1 MKTYSMAV
9 LALVAITVVG
19 CGDGGGPQ
27 TQLGVAGSAGAA
39 AAPDGGAA
47 GTGSA
52 GIPAPSGAAGTAS
65 AAGTSGVAGAT
76 GEGGAA
82 GTAAL
87 DRFVGT
93 WKYTSGT
100 ITRLCAGVADTFQLT
115 GDSEFARS
123 IDGGLTL
130 KGDCAAK
137 LMVSGTTATGTSG
150 FSCNQVNDD
159 GTSSTLT
166 YSSLVYS
173 TLDGVNMTFS
183 AAGSV
188 TYLTGTNSVACTFS
202 AMGALMK
209 YAL

>member
-1 MKTYSMAV
+1 MAV

-19 CGDGGGPQ
+19 CGGEGGPQ
-27 TQLGVAGSAGAA
+27 PETGVAGRAAAPDAGAA
-39 AAPDGGAA
+39 ASGGT
-47 GTGSA
+47 TGSA
-52 GIPAPSGAAGTAS
+52 GMPAPSGAAGTAS
-65 AAGTSGVAGAT
+65 AAGTSGAAGAT

-82 GTAAL
+82 GAPTL

-100 ITRLCAGVADTFQLT
+100 ITRLCAGAADTIQLT
-115 GDSEFARS
+115 GDNEFARS

-137 LMVSGTTATGTSG
+137 LMISGTTATGAPG

-173 TLDGVNMTFS
+173 TLDGVNMTVS

-188 TYLTGTNSVACTFS
+188 TYLTGTNAVACTFS
-202 AMGALMK
+202 AMGSLMK